1 MFAGLDAQ
9 SLVALAVVVLSLLSV
24 PLIAGAG
31 REPGRVLNDGSEG
44 AGLEKGTRQGPRLRR
59 AGSLQA

>member
-9 SLVALAVVVLSLLSV
+9 SLVALAVVVLSLVSV
-24 PLIAGAG
+24 PLIAGVG
-31 REPGRVLNDGSEG
+31 REPGRVPDGGSEG
-44 AGLEKGTRQGPRLRR
+44 AGLEEGARQDPRLRR

>member
-9 SLVALAVVVLSLLSV
+9 SLVALAVVVLSLVSV
-24 PLIAGAG
+24 PLIAGVG
-31 REPGRVLNDGSEG
+31 REPGRVPDHGSEG
-44 AGLEKGTRQGPRLRR
+44 ASLEKGARQDPRLRR

>member
-9 SLVALAVVVLSLLSV
+9 SLVALAVVVLSLVSV
-24 PLIAGAG
+24 PLSAGAG

>member
-9 SLVALAVVVLSLLSV
+9 SLVALAVVVLSLVSV
-24 PLIAGAG
+24 PLIADAG
-31 REPGRVLNDGSEG
+31 REPGRVPDGGSEG
-44 AGLEKGTRQGPRLRR
+44 AGLEKGVRQGPRLRR